1 LTLAVVV
8 AVIVVV
14 AVVVVVVVAG
24 RVFAHLP
31 ITLKVF
37 QTERREGADIFKR
50 FKHWYLHLINFLNV

>member
-8 AVIVVV
+8 AAV
-14 AVVVVVVVAG
+14 AVVAG

-37 QTERREGADIFKR
+37 QTERREGAYIFKR
-50 FKHWYLHLINFLNV
+50 FKHWYFALN